1 MTVKNIRFIS
11 GENVIADVQEEK
23 TDSIIIRDAIVA
35 MPINEE
41 GTQLGFA
48 PWAPLQDPDI
58 DDLEVSKN
66 HVMYITQPAPNLV
79 EQYNKMFSR
88 IVAPEKKLIL

>member
-11 GENVIADVQEEK
+11 GENVICDLVEE
-23 TDSIIIRDAIVA
+23 TDTTVTIRDAIVA
-35 MPINEE
+35 MPVNAE

-58 DDLEVSKN
+58 DDLDVSKN
-66 HVMYITQPAPNLV
+66 HIMYITKPAPNL
-79 EQYNKMFSR
+79 EQQYRQMFNK

>member
-1 MTVKNIRFIS
+1 MSVKNIRFIS
-11 GENVIADVQEEK
+11 GENVICDLQEEK
-23 TDSIIIRDAIVA
+23 ADAIVIRDAIVA
-35 MPINEE
+35 MPVNED

-58 DDLEVSKN
+58 DDLEVSRN
-66 HVMYITQPAPNLV
+66 HVMYITDPAPNLV
-79 EQYNKMFSR
+79 EQYNKMFNR

>member
-58 DDLEVSKN
+58 DNLEVAKN
-66 HVMYITQPAPNLV
+66 HVMYITDPAPNLV
-79 EQYNKMFSR
+79 QQYQSMFNK

>member
-1 MTVKNIRFIS
+1 MSVKNIRFIS
-11 GENVIADVQEEK
+11 GENVICDLLED
-23 TDSIIIRDAIVA
+23 TGDSIKIQDAIVA
-35 MPINEE
+35 MPVNED

-58 DDLEVSKN
+58 DELEVN
-66 HVMYITQPAPNLV
+66 RNMVMYITDPAPNLV
-79 EQYNKMFSR
+79 QQYQSMFNK